1 MKKFRIFV
9 DFNAPDD
16 AIQLLRDETAGH
28 ELLFAEEPAISVLAK
43 GNFDPQLAAA
53 DIAFG
58 QPDAHG
64 IQHAKNLEWVQISS
78 SGITRYDNAEF
89 RAFVAAKK
97 IQVTNSADVYAE
109 PCAVHA
115 LSFILA
121 HERRIP
127 GSLRSCIIHGSTE
140 WNSLRHSCGTL
151 RGQTVLIV
159 GFGAI
164 GKRLAELLR
173 PFAVNV
179 IAYRRKPRGDE
190 GVPVVSENQLAQA
203 LAGADHVVNILP
215 DSAETKHFFN
225 AARFS
230 QIKRG
235 AVFYNIGRG
244 ATVDQ
249 NALLDALRSEKI
261 EAAWLDVTDP
271 EPLPE
276 NHPLWNQTNCF
287 ITPHTA
293 GGHPDETKTL
303 VRHFAGNLRRFI
315 EGKPLVNRVM

>member
-1 MKKFRIFV
+1 MNKLRIFV

-28 ELLFAEEPAISVLAK
+28 ELLFAKAPAISVLAK
-43 GNFDPQLAAA
+43 GNFDPQLATA

-58 QPDAHG
+58 QPDANG
-64 IQHAKNLEWVQISS
+64 IQQSKNLNWVQISS

-89 RAFVAAKK
+89 RAFVAARK

-115 LSFILA
+115 LGFILA
-121 HERRIP
+121 QSRRLP
-127 GSLRSCIIHGSTE
+127 GSLKSRIVHGSAE
-140 WNSLRHSCGTL
+140 WNTLRHSCGTL
-151 RGQTVLIV
+151 RRQTVLIV

-173 PFAVNV
+173 PFAVDIV
-179 IAYRRKPRGDE
+179 AYRRKPRGDE
-190 GVPVVSENQLAQA
+190 GVPVVSENQLAQT
-203 LAGADHVVNILP
+203 LSRADHVVDILP

-225 AARFS
+225 VARFS
-230 QIKRG
+230 QMKRG

-249 NALLDALRSEKI
+249 NALLDALQMRL
-261 EAAWLDVTDP
+261 EAAWLDVSDP

-276 NHPLWNQTNCF
+276 THPLWSQANCF

-293 GGHPDETKTL
+293 GGHPDEAKTL
-303 VRHFAGNLRRFI
+303 VWHFVENLRRFI
-315 EGKPLVNRVM
+315 GGKPLADRVM